1 MLVVNLRFFPNFVH
15 FLQQK
20 ILLCKMYRDYLGGKG
35 VILGNIG
42 YQLGNRAVML
52 YKSVLLADIAQS
64 NLFCRKIG

>member
-1 MLVVNLRFFPNFVH
+1 
-15 FLQQK
+15 
-20 ILLCKMYRDYLGGKG
+20 MYRDYLGGKG

-52 YKSVLLADIAQS
+52 YKSVLLADIAQF